1 MRCEECF
8 KKLNQQSFKIPLI
21 NKNRTSID
29 FDNTFICKGCWN
41 RYFSTY
47 KNKVSEFTKLRLY
60 L

>member
-8 KKLNQQSFKIPLI
+8 KNLSGSTIKIPLI
-21 NKNRTSID
+21 NNNRTSID

-41 RYFSTY
+41 RYYSTY